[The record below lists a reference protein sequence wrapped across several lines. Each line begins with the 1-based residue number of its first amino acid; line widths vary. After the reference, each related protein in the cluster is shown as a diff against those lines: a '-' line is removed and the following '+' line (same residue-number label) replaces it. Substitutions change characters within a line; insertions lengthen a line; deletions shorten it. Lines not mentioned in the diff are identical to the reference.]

1 MSKDMRAN
9 STYDKCVKLIK
20 MLNEIKDIAQ
30 KDGDGAGFL
39 PSHIDIKVY
48 VTSDTIREALSLA
61 RSLDT
66 YMRINNMSEL
76 FTNNLKRGARVL
88 LSNGWEA
95 DIMDNMKG
103 DTRLARVYGVYDEVG
118 SVYSHDI
125 IKTQVGSSWYDVK
138 HTPKQIK
145 LKEQLSRM
153 GF

>member
-61 RSLDT
+61 RSLDL
-66 YMRINNMSEL
+66 YED
-76 FTNNLKRGARVL
+76 K
-88 LSNGWEA
+88 
-95 DIMDNMKG
+95 
-103 DTRLARVYGVYDEVG
+103 
-118 SVYSHDI
+118 
-125 IKTQVGSSWYDVK
+125 
-138 HTPKQIK
+138 
-145 LKEQLSRM
+145 
-153 GF
+153 

>member
-1 MSKDMRAN
+1 
-9 STYDKCVKLIK
+9 
-20 MLNEIKDIAQ
+20 
-30 KDGDGAGFL
+30 
-39 PSHIDIKVY
+39 
-48 VTSDTIREALSLA
+48 
-61 RSLDT
+61 
-66 YMRINNMSEL
+66 MSEL
-76 FTNNLKRGARVL
+76 FTNTLKRGARVL

-103 DTRLARVYGVYDEVG
+103 DTRLARVYGTYDEVG

-125 IKTQVGSSWYDVK
+125 IKTKIGSDWFAIS